1 MANEPRTNDN
11 VNETARQA
19 RQGPL
24 GKPVLLVLIAGLLL
38 VVIAWGGAELFGE
51 STDNKATVTQQDN
64 SAPAGQNKPSDQATP
79 PSGDQ
84 PTTNAPAEN
93 TTPQSGSGGDTQA
106 NPPSNT
112 SQ

>member
-11 VNETARQA
+11 VGETAREA

-24 GKPVLLVLIAGLLL
+24 GKPVLLVLVGGLLL
-38 VVIAWGGAELFGE
+38 AAVAWGGAELFGE
-51 STDNKATVTQQDN
+51 STDNKANVTQQEN
-64 SAPAGQNKPSDQATP
+64 SAPDQNKPSDQATP

>member
-1 MANEPRTNDN
+1 MEKHDSQTPEREPAT
-11 VNETARQA
+11 ET

-24 GKPVLLVLIAGLLL
+24 GKPVLMVLLVGLLL
-38 VVIAWGGAELFGE
+38 AVIAWGAAELFGE
-51 STDNKATVTQQDN
+51 STDNNATLSGQET
-64 SAPAGQNKPSDQATP
+64 PADGQNKPSDQATP

-84 PTTNAPAEN
+84 PTTNAPA
-93 TTPQSGSGGDTQA
+93 TSPTPQSGTGGDTQA